1 MIIVLLWMACNWPIV
16 KECHAWS
23 ASSPARL
30 RPYSKKTPLTASYW
44 SNVDILGRQFNIGTP
59 NSEKETLLQAV
70 HMLNQKIGVIQ
81 SSGRIVET
89 DKIVIMAALNLTH
102 DLLKMSAKDGL
113 AIGEIERRISAM
125 IESCDKALDLEK

>member
-1 MIIVLLWMACNWPIV
+1 MSIEQV
-16 KECHAWS
+16 
-23 ASSPARL
+23 
-30 RPYSKKTPLTASYW
+30 
-44 SNVDILGRQFNIGTP
+44 NVDILGRQFNIGTP

-102 DLLKMSAKDGL
+102 DLLKISAKDGL
-113 AIGEIERRISAM
+113 AIGEIERRISTM
-125 IESCDKALDLEK
+125 IENCDKALDLEK

>member
-1 MIIVLLWMACNWPIV
+1 MSIEQV
-16 KECHAWS
+16 
-23 ASSPARL
+23 
-30 RPYSKKTPLTASYW
+30 
-44 SNVDILGRQFNIGTP
+44 NVDILGRQFNIGTP

-102 DLLKMSAKDGL
+102 DLLKISAKDGL
-113 AIGEIERRISAM
+113 AIGEIERRISTM
-125 IESCDKALDLEK
+125 IENCDKALELEK

>member
-1 MIIVLLWMACNWPIV
+1 MSIEQV
-16 KECHAWS
+16 
-23 ASSPARL
+23 
-30 RPYSKKTPLTASYW
+30 
-44 SNVDILGRQFNIGTP
+44 NVDILGRQFN
-59 NSEKETLLQAV
+59 
-70 HMLNQKIGVIQ
+70 IGVIQ

>member
-1 MIIVLLWMACNWPIV
+1 MSIEQV
-16 KECHAWS
+16 
-23 ASSPARL
+23 
-30 RPYSKKTPLTASYW
+30 
-44 SNVDILGRQFNIGTP
+44 NVDILGRQFNIGTP
-59 NSEKETLLQAV
+59 VSEKETLLQAV

-113 AIGEIERRISAM
+113 AIGEIELRISTI
-125 IESCDKALDLEK
+125 IESCDKALELEK